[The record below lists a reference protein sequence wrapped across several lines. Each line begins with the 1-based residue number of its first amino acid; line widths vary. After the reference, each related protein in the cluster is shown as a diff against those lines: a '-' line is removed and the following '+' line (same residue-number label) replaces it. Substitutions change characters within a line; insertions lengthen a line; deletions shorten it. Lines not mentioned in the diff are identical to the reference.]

1 MADIPEQPAA
11 WPEIPLIAKTDRV
24 MGGLEG
30 AANRQAVKMLQ
41 RMQMVKEI
49 GDTAS
54 TAISTMAPLVAQAR
68 SGADAALLAAQA
80 AQSTADI
87 AGDDASAA
95 HALATAAQSAAANAD
110 GKAVTA
116 QTAAAAAATAASTA
130 DGKAVTAQAT
140 AEAADTK
147 ATNAQTKA
155 NQADGK
161 ATAAQNKADQ
171 ADTKATN
178 AQSAA
183 SSAGSNATAAM
194 TAANA
199 KATRV
204 DLGAVSLTY
213 SAVLALGAGARSVAV
228 NCTGAQV
235 GDAIF
240 VAPTGAVPDGYAV
253 GAAQCL
259 VADVIRVSVVH
270 PALVLGASFTI
281 PLRVFALR

>member
-11 WPEIPLIAKTDRV
+11 WPEIPLIATTDPV
-24 MGGLEG
+24 LGGING

-41 RMQMVKEI
+41 RMQHVKEV
-49 GDTAS
+49 GDAATA
-54 TAISTMAPLVAQAR
+54 AISTMESLVAQAR

-80 AQSTADI
+80 AH
-87 AGDDASAA
+87 SAA
-95 HALATAAQSAAANAD
+95 DSAAGAAADAHSAATAAQ
-110 GKAVTA
+110 TR
-116 QTAAAAAATAASTA
+116 
-130 DGKAVTAQAT
+130 
-140 AEAADTK
+140 
-147 ATNAQTKA
+147 
-155 NQADGK
+155 
-161 ATAAQNKADQ
+161 ADQ
-171 ADTKATN
+171 ADTKATS

-204 DLGAVSLTY
+204 DLGSVSLTY
-213 SAVLALGAGARSVAV
+213 SATLAIGAGARSVAV

-259 VADVIRVSVVH
+259 VADVIRISVVH

>member
-11 WPEIPLIAKTDRV
+11 WPEIPLIATTDPV
-24 MGGLEG
+24 LGGING

-41 RMQMVKEI
+41 RMQHVKEV

-54 TAISTMAPLVAQAR
+54 AAISTMAPLVAQAR

-80 AQSTADI
+80 AH
-87 AGDDASAA
+87 SAA
-95 HALATAAQSAAANAD
+95 DSAAGAAADARSAATAAQ
-110 GKAVTA
+110 
-116 QTAAAAAATAASTA
+116 TAASTA
-130 DGKAVTAQAT
+130 DGKAVAAQTLATSAQTAAATAQSA
-140 AEAADTK
+140 ADAADTK
-147 ATNAQTKA
+147 ATAAQTKA

-194 TAANA
+194 SAANA

-204 DLGAVSLTY
+204 DLGSVSLTY
-213 SAVLALGAGARSVAV
+213 SATLALGAGARSIAV

-259 VADVIRVSVVH
+259 VADVIRVSIVH

>member
-11 WPEIPLIAKTDRV
+11 WPEIPLIATTDPV
-24 MGGLEG
+24 LGGING

-41 RMQMVKEI
+41 RMQHVKEV
-49 GDTAS
+49 GDVAAA
-54 TAISTMAPLVAQAR
+54 AISTMAPLVAQAR

-80 AQSTADI
+80 AH
-87 AGDDASAA
+87 SAA
-95 HALATAAQSAAANAD
+95 DSAAGAAADAHSAATAAQ
-110 GKAVTA
+110 TR
-116 QTAAAAAATAASTA
+116 
-130 DGKAVTAQAT
+130 
-140 AEAADTK
+140 
-147 ATNAQTKA
+147 
-155 NQADGK
+155 
-161 ATAAQNKADQ
+161 ADQ
-171 ADTKATN
+171 ADTKATS

-204 DLGAVSLTY
+204 DLGSVSLTY
-213 SAVLALGAGARSVAV
+213 SATLAIGAGARSVAV
-228 NCTGAQV
+228 NCAGAQV

-259 VADVIRVSVVH
+259 VADVIRISVVH